1 MESSLLA
8 SRSAILASADNQ
20 SVIANNM
27 ANVSTFGFKK
37 VQQHHSDFIIPGT
50 QVVSTRMD
58 FSDGSVTPSDR
69 STDVAIQGDG
79 FFQVDINGAVGYTR
93 AGNFELDG
101 DRSLQTP
108 QGYKLTPNITVPEQS
123 EVQITTDGRILAED
137 TNGVVTELGQLEAV
151 RFPNN
156 HGLVHIGDGIFKQ
169 GPNSGTPITGNFQD
183 DGFPSLQTK
192 ALEESNVD
200 LADEFTTQ
208 LINQRWFQGNIR
220 VFQSTDQM
228 IGETFDLVR

>member
-1 MESSLLA
+1 MELSLYA
-8 SRSAILASADNQ
+8 ARSAVMAATQNQ

-27 ANVSTFGFKK
+27 ANVSSTGFKK
-37 VQQHHSDFIIPGT
+37 ITQHHSDFILPGT

-58 FSDGSVTPSDR
+58 FTDGSVSPTNFK
-69 STDVAIQGDG
+69 TDVAIQGDG
-79 FFQVDINGAVGYTR
+79 FFQIDVNGTIGYTR
-93 AGNFELDG
+93 AGNFTVDADG
-101 DRSLQTP
+101 SLVTP
-108 QGYKLTPNITVPEQS
+108 SRYKVSPNITVPEGYDV
-123 EVQITTDGRILAED
+123 EFTDTGLILAQDNDGNE
-137 TNGVVTELGQLEAV
+137 VELGRLEAV

-169 GPNSGTPITGNFQD
+169 GPNSGSPISGNFGD
-183 DGFPSLQTK
+183 DGFPGLQTN

-208 LINQRWFQGNIR
+208 LVNQRWFQGNIR

-228 IGETFDLVR
+228 IGETMDIIR